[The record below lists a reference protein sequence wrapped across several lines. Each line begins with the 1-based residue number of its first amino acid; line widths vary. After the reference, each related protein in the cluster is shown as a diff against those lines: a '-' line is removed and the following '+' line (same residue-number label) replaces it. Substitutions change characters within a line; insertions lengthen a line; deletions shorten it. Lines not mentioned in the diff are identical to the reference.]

1 MVCQGS
7 FNKLKQHEL
16 STYFQSG
23 SAEKW
28 DKGKCLE
35 STNAMTFGVVA
46 VATSGQTG
54 DEKRE

>member
-28 DKGKCLE
+28 DEGKCLE
-35 STNAMTFGVVA
+35 STGAMTFGVVA
-46 VATSGQTG
+46 VGPSF
-54 DEKRE
+54 